1 MDVLKD
7 ENAGGRVQVS
17 TEVIS
22 NIARI
27 ATLEIKDVKG
37 LSRGNLGLKGFLYR
51 VSSANPV
58 TVNISGG
65 VAEIDVCIIVDF
77 ATKVRS
83 VAKSVQ
89 ENVKSAVQ
97 NMTGITVAKVNVII
111 SGITTKQDL
120 EQDI

>member
-1 MDVLKD
+1 MEVVKG
-7 ENAGGRVQVS
+7 ENNGGKVQVS

-37 LSRGNLGLKGFLYR
+37 LSRGNLGIKGLFYK

-58 TVNISGG
+58 SVNMVGG
-65 VAEIDVCIIVDF
+65 VAEIDVCIILDF
-77 ATKVRS
+77 GTKVRN
-83 VAKSVQ
+83 VAKEVQ

-97 NMTGITVAKVNVII
+97 NMTGITVSKVNVII
-111 SGITTKQDL
+111 SGIT
-120 EQDI
+120 EQKEME